1 MSDGVDASV
10 MAKFVVVENKY
21 DQQLAD
27 EAEQQYLHECAL
39 RDIAQGI
46 PGWDY
51 IEEDTKL

>member
-1 MSDGVDASV
+1 M
-10 MAKFVVVENKY
+10 ENKY

-39 RDIAQGI
+39 CDIAQGT

-51 IEEDTKL
+51 FTEEENNE

>member
-1 MSDGVDASV
+1 MSQYNNEIQILTMNDDRG
-10 MAKFVVVENKY
+10 KY